1 MSFSHDWV
9 LTIPPAPEYYKT
21 VKSLTTEEKYL
32 GVRPSVSAWDF
43 KALWEFLEWILK
55 DLGFKY
61 FHN

>member
-43 KALWEFLEWILK
+43 KAL
-55 DLGFKY
+55 
-61 FHN
+61 